1 MLISKEIENQELIHL
16 IMTLKKKSNH
26 HLTLVWNHLLPLSVS
41 SRIPIV
47 ERHHRVVNSTLENV
61 QNNGE
66 TKWTGIF
73 LRKYS
78 DKIHYL

>member
-16 IMTLKKKSNH
+16 IMTLKKKSNP

-47 ERHHRVVNSTLENV
+47 ERPLRVC
-61 QNNGE
+61 Q
-66 TKWTGIF
+66 
-73 LRKYS
+73 
-78 DKIHYL
+78 

>member
-47 ERHHRVVNSTLENV
+47 ERPLRVC
-61 QNNGE
+61 Q
-66 TKWTGIF
+66 
-73 LRKYS
+73 
-78 DKIHYL
+78 